1 MLKKASRC
9 VLTSLRG
16 STYGPGKSCSGSS
29 GRAGE
34 KVYDSPQDTAGSPS
48 RRRAQTWRS
57 LFVAPCASLRPC
69 RKPF

>member
-1 MLKKASRC
+1 MLKKASSC

-16 STYGPGKSCSGSS
+16 SMYGPGKSCYGSS

-48 RRRAQTWRS
+48 RRRADLALLIRRAVR
-57 LFVAPCASLRPC
+57 LVAALP
-69 RKPF
+69 